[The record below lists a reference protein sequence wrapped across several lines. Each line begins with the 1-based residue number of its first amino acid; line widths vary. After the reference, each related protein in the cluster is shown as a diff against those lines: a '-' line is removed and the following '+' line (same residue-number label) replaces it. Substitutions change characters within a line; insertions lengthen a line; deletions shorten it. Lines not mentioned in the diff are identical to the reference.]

1 METTLNTNQQETF
14 NFFIKGFGSR
24 TNGHENEIKNIIL
37 NANNLIDTMITNSD
51 LRNINED
58 RLQNCNNNMNLVY
71 ETFKKITADEQD
83 LTSKPHIIYFM
94 LIMYSH
100 WCESLC
106 SLFKD
111 TISQYY
117 NKKDIYL
124 SDFEKYFSEKY
135 PLQYNELFEGR
146 LIRPLRNAIAHNS
159 EKIDSQNKTI
169 EFYYPKEHKYK
180 KLEFIR
186 VNDLHD
192 IFTMVYFCIVKELL
206 GIINQKH

>member
-1 METTLNTNQQETF
+1 METALNNNQQETF
-14 NFFIKGFGSR
+14 NFFVKGFGSW
-24 TNGHENEIKNIIL
+24 TNKHDNEIKNIIL
-37 NANNLIDTMITNSD
+37 NASNLIDTMITNSD

-71 ETFKKITADEQD
+71 EIFIKITADEQD
-83 LTSKPHIIYFM
+83 PTSKPHIIYFM

-146 LIRPLRNAIAHNS
+146 LIRPLRNAIAHNDI
-159 EKIDSQNKTI
+159 KINSLNKSI
-169 EFYYPKEHKYK
+169 EFYDTDTIVT
-180 KLEFIR
+180 LTFIE
-186 VNDLHD
+186 VVYIHD
-192 IFTMVYFCIVKELL
+192 KFAMVYFCIVKELL